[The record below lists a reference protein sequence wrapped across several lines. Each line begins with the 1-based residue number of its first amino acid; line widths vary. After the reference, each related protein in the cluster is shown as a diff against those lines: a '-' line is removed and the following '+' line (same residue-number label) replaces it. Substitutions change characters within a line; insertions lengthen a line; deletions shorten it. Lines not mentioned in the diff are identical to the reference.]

1 MLNDMF
7 EMSNVLMEVD
17 INLIRNKECES
28 CTGINQGTKTNY
40 HDQIT
45 ESMLCAMDLGEDS
58 CQGDSGG
65 PLMLKSSQS
74 ADVHVGMVL
83 WGMGCT
89 HKDFP
94 GVYTHISSAY
104 DWIRELTCRRSVSP
118 QADFWCDD

>member
-1 MLNDMF
+1 MF

-65 PLMLKSSQS
+65 PLMLKSSQG
-74 ADVHVGMVL
+74 ADVHVGMV
-83 WGMGCT
+83 
-89 HKDFP
+89 
-94 GVYTHISSAY
+94 
-104 DWIRELTCRRSVSP
+104 
-118 QADFWCDD
+118 